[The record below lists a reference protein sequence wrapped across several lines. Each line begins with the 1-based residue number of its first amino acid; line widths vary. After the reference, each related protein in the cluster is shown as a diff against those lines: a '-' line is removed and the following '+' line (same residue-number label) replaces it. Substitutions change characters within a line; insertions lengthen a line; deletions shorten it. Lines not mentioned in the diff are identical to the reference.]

1 MFSAP
6 HRIHPSSFLDSL
18 LIGVSSESTMQ
29 TTMDKALFFLSLSS
43 IVTSSRPTSVHWTTA
58 PRKFAFT
65 PCSTSTYLQLY
76 RISKHK
82 KKTIDSQ
89 QSDTPLLVPKCGLWV
104 IRKRHTIQKSI
115 FYGFYSDSCLSGG
128 QRSMGVSTDEKQSI
142 K

>member
-6 HRIHPSSFLDSL
+6 HRIHPTSFLDSL

-43 IVTSSRPTSVHWTTA
+43 TVTSSRLTSVRWTTA

-76 RISKHK
+76 RISRH

-89 QSDTPLLVPKCGLWV
+89 QSDTPLLVPKCGLWI
-104 IRKRHTIQKSI
+104 IRKRHTIQKKVY
-115 FYGFYSDSCLSGG
+115 FMGFILTAVSQKDSD
-128 QRSMGVSTDEKQSI
+128 RWE
-142 K
+142 